1 MMHSQSTQDVFE
13 YLLRLGD
20 SALIQGQRLCQ
31 WCGRAP
37 FLEEEL
43 AMMNVGLDLVGQ
55 ARHWL
60 EYASEIQGDEC
71 TADRL
76 AFHRDERAYRNLL
89 LVEQP
94 NGDYALTMLKQFFY
108 DAWHLPV
115 LQGLCSSSDRRM
127 GAIAAKAVK
136 EVTYHL
142 QRSSNW
148 VERLGNGTP
157 ESHQRML
164 EANKRLWPFTAEL
177 VSPDTSEQMLQA
189 EGVAPDPAT
198 IRVAW
203 EREVVS
209 TFDRATLPVLPP
221 PHPGYLS
228 ARRGLHTEHL
238 GLLLAE
244 MQSLPRAYPDA
255 SW

>member
-43 AMMNVGLDLVGQ
+43 ALMNVGLDLVGQ

-60 EYASEIQGDEC
+60 EYAAEIQGDEC

-76 AFHRDERAYRNLL
+76 AFYRDERTYRNLL

-127 GAIAAKAVK
+127 VAIAAKAVK

-142 QRSSNW
+142 QRSSHW

-164 EANKRLWPFTAEL
+164 MANKRLWPFTAEL

-203 EREVVS
+203 EREVIS

-228 ARRGLHTEHL
+228 ARLGLHTEHL